1 MGGAIR
7 DDIII
12 MSVLFEFTLSCAR
25 LRAVFVLNELANQ
38 SCQNEMDAM
47 AFYGIFC
54 SFIER

>member
-1 MGGAIR
+1 MI
-7 DDIII
+7 
-12 MSVLFEFTLSCAR
+12 FTLSCAR
-25 LRAVFVLNELANQ
+25 LRAVFVFNELANQ